1 MQLEKVFIKYS
12 RNGKWGQA
20 MLLQYLPQLI
30 MLTAGAVTCIITLV
44 KRFEVLTS
52 LEILLGVLIGF
63 YIVGLI
69 AQKIITKT
77 IEDGEAQKAEQEREM
92 ENIETGKD
100 SEAEEASEGT
110 VTTLE
115 E

>member
-1 MQLEKVFIKYS
+1 MGARK
-12 RNGKWGQA
+12 N
-20 MLLQYLPQLI
+20 MLLQFLPQLI

-44 KRFEVLTS
+44 KRFEVLAS
-52 LEILLGVLIGF
+52 LQILLGVLVGF

-69 AQKIITKT
+69 AQKIIMKT

-92 ENIETGKD
+92 ENIETKKD
-100 SEAEEASEGT
+100 SEMEEETQEEGT
-110 VTTLE
+110 VKALE